1 MPDMPSLKGLRA
13 FEAAAR
19 SGSFAAAAIELS
31 VSPAAIGQLIRS
43 LEDQVGRK
51 LFHRVNRGIIP
62 TEAGLEVLPRL
73 SAAFDE
79 LKGIS
84 RQISGASSHAR
95 LTISAPNSVVAGW
108 LSQRIGEFVASHGP
122 IDISLRSDNDPV
134 DFERDM
140 IDIRMSYGRFHY
152 RTHDTHEMVTD
163 AIFPVCAPSFM
174 DRNGPFTTVENLLDT
189 SLIHTDWGP
198 ASASFPTWR
207 NWFEAASVSP
217 ERQTGQD
224 LVADSSIA
232 AINLAISGLGV
243 TLCQGLL
250 AAQLIADGSLVHA
263 YNLALLQSQPY
274 CLTIPRQSVNRP
286 IVSMFRDWLLLSC
299 KTTVGSPNL
308 YTHRVRCDLTHK
320 LTGDLNH

>member
-1 MPDMPSLKGLRA
+1 MTDLPSLKGLRA

-19 SGSFAAAAIELS
+19 SGSFASAAVELS

-95 LTISAPNSVVAGW
+95 LTISAPPSIVSGW
-108 LSQRIGEFVASHGP
+108 LSRQICEFVATHGP

-134 DFERDM
+134 DFDQDA

-152 RTHDTHEMVTD
+152 RTHDTDEIIAD

-174 DRNGPFTTVENLLDT
+174 DREGPFTSAENLLDT
-189 SLIHTDWGP
+189 FLIHTDWGP

-207 NWFEAASVSP
+207 NWFDVASVSP
-217 ERQTGQD
+217 GRRTDHG
-224 LVADSSIA
+224 LVANSSIV
-232 AINLAISGLGV
+232 AINLAVAGLGV

-250 AAQLIADGSLVHA
+250 AARLIEEGSLVHA
-263 YNLALLQSQPY
+263 YNLALPQSQPY
-274 CLTIPRQSVNRP
+274 CLTIPQRSVNRP
-286 IVSMFRDWLLLSC
+286 IVSKFQDWLLPICRS
-299 KTTVGSPNL
+299 TVRSPHLGKINIA
-308 YTHRVRCDLTHK
+308 DLRE
-320 LTGDLNH
+320 

>member
-1 MPDMPSLKGLRA
+1 MPSLKGLRA

-79 LKGIS
+79 LKGVS

-95 LTISAPNSVVAGW
+95 LTISAPNSIVSGW
-108 LSQRIGEFVASHGP
+108 LSQRICEFVAIHDS

-134 DFERDM
+134 DFEQDM

-152 RTHDTHEMVTD
+152 RTHDTDEIVTD
-163 AIFPVCAPSFM
+163 AIFPVCSPSFM
-174 DRNGPFTTVENLLDT
+174 DRNGPFTSAKDLLDT

-207 NWFEAASVSP
+207 NWFDAASVSP
-217 ERQTGQD
+217 GRRTDHG
-224 LVADSSIA
+224 LVADSSIV
-232 AINLAISGLGV
+232 AINLAVSGLGV

-250 AAQLIADGSLVHA
+250 AARLIEEGALVHA
-263 YNLALLQSQPY
+263 YNMALPQSQPY
-274 CLTIPRQSVNRP
+274 CLTIPQRSVNRP
-286 IVSMFRDWLLLSC
+286 IVSMFQEWLLQICRSTAGWSHSDDIYL
-299 KTTVGSPNL
+299 G
-308 YTHRVRCDLTHK
+308 K
-320 LTGDLNH
+320 LPE